1 MLMSFYPPAIIS
13 TSSFQARA
21 KSLLQFLQTHLTAV
35 LLFPTGTV
43 YAIKAAEKSS
53 VLSRISPAKNRRR
66 PTAMNFSLLLETVSH
81 TLKRAVGVHIPAHS
95 VFRDGAA
102 A

>member
-1 MLMSFYPPAIIS
+1 MKTQIFNAADL
-13 TSSFQARA
+13 TDVQLARA
-21 KSLLQFLQTHLTAV
+21 AQDIARGAV
-35 LLFPTGTV
+35 AVFPTDTV

-95 VFRDGAA
+95 VFRDGAEE
-102 A
+102 